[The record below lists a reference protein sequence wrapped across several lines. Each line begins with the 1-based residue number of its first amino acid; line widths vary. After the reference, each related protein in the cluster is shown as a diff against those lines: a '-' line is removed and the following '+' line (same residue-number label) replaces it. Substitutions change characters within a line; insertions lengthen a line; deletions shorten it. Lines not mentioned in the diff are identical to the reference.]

1 MDAEEKMQLTNE
13 QKLIIYETMLLIRE
27 SELKMWELYRKGEI
41 EGHILPCLGQ
51 EAIPAALA
59 RVYTDDDILI
69 TGHRGGGHYFARG
82 CDYNAFWGEMYGR
95 VTGSSRG
102 HGGQIHLQDISKKAL
117 TGNAIVAAQ
126 WGIAAGAGFAAKRDG
141 VACVCTGGEGSTT
154 RGPFHESLN
163 MAAALNLPILY
174 VVEFN
179 DRQMW
184 NHWDE
189 MAAVERV
196 ATRAIAYGMEGATVD
211 GNDPDAI
218 FEQAAIFMEKIRAGG
233 KPCLLECITG
243 KWTDSVNSARNQPE
257 IIESYKQPDKD
268 PILRYEAK
276 LKGLGLLTDD
286 LDAEIKQRVADKIAA
301 GVEFGRT
308 SQPPDIFEGID
319 QVYSQPVY

>member
-1 MDAEEKMQLTNE
+1 MQLTSE
-13 QKLIIYETMLLIRE
+13 QKLKVYETMLLIRE
-27 SELKMWELYRKGEI
+27 TELKMFELYKKGEI

-51 EAIPAALA
+51 EAIPATLA
-59 RVYTDDDILI
+59 QVYNSDDILI

-82 CDYNAFWGEMYGR
+82 CDYNGFWGEMYGK
-95 VTGSSRG
+95 VTGSMRG
-102 HGGQIHLQDISKKAL
+102 RGGQIHLMDIEKKAL

-141 VACVCTGGEGSTT
+141 AVCICVGGEASTN

-163 MAAALNLPILY
+163 MASALNLPLLF

-184 NHWDE
+184 NSWDE
-189 MAAVERV
+189 ISSGERV
-196 ATRAIAYGMEGATVD
+196 SKRAVGYGMEGATVD

-218 FEQAAIFMEKIRAGG
+218 FEQAEAFMEKIRAGG

-268 PILRYEAK
+268 PILRYETK
-276 LKGLGLLTDD
+276 LKSLGILTDEID
-286 LDAEIKQRVADKIAA
+286 TEIKERVSSKVAA
-301 GVEFGRT
+301 GVEFGRD
-308 SQPPDIFEGID
+308 SEKPDMYDGVD
-319 QVYSQPVY
+319 QVYSQPVV

>member
-1 MDAEEKMQLTNE
+1 MQLTNE
-13 QKLIIYETMLLIRE
+13 QKLKVYETMLLIRE
-27 SELKMWELYRKGEI
+27 TELKMWELYRKGEI

-51 EAIPAALA
+51 EAIPSTLA
-59 RVYTDDDILI
+59 EVYTPDDILI

-82 CDYNAFWGEMYGR
+82 CDYNGFWGEMYGKA
-95 VTGSSRG
+95 TGSMRG
-102 HGGQIHLQDISKKAL
+102 RGGQIHLQDLNKKAL

-141 VACVCTGGEGSTT
+141 VVCVCVGGEGSTN

-163 MAAALNLPILY
+163 MASALNLPILY

-184 NHWDE
+184 NHWSE
-189 MAAVERV
+189 MAGDYRV
-196 ATRAIAYGMEGATVD
+196 AARAAAYGMEGATVD

-218 FEQAAIFMEKIRAGG
+218 YVQAYEFMEKIRAGG

-257 IIESYKQPDKD
+257 IIESYKQPDFD
-268 PILRYEAK
+268 PILRFEIK
-276 LKGLGLLTDD
+276 LKIQEILTDY
-286 LDAEIKQRVADKIAA
+286 LDAEIKSRIQEKLNA
-301 GVEFGRT
+301 GIEFGRN
-308 SQPPDIFEGID
+308 SELPDVFDGVD
-319 QVYSQPVY
+319 QVYSQPVL